1 MDDSGLSVSRS
12 GQLGEW
18 MTVVTESVAVV
29 NKVDRWQWSQCQS
42 QWSIRWMDG
51 SGHRVSHSGHL
62 GGWMAVVTESVSM
75 VI

>member
-1 MDDSGLSVSRS
+1 MAVVSVS
-12 GQLGEW
+12 
-18 MTVVTESVAVV
+18 VTVV
-29 NKVDRWQWSQCQS
+29 NKVDGWQWSQSQS